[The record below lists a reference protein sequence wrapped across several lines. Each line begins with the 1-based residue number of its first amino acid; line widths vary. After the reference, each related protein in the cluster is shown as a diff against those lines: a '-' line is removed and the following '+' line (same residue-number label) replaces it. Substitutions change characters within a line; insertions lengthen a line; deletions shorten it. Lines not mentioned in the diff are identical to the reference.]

1 MLQLGEGAMAMSE
14 FKLRPIRR
22 DDFPHFMEWVNDP
35 EVTHTLILLRP
46 IAEGLE
52 LEFLERALA
61 NDNTRDVFFAFDGPD
76 GTYAGN
82 IGLHA
87 IDWISRKAELGI
99 VVGRKDLWGKGIG
112 ALAIKAA
119 LAYAFNDINLEKV
132 YLRVFDHNERG
143 IKLYKSLGFVQEGIM
158 RRDAFKNGVYHDT
171 IFMSILR
178 EEWQKLYPSS

>member
-1 MLQLGEGAMAMSE
+1 MPE

-35 EVTHTLILLRP
+35 EVTITLNLLRP
-46 IAEGLE
+46 IAEGRE
-52 LEFLERALA
+52 LEFLERALT

-82 IGLHA
+82 IGLHG

-99 VVGRKDLWGKGIG
+99 VIGRKDLWGKGIG

-119 LAYAFNDINLEKV
+119 LAYAFNDINLQKV

-143 IKLYKSLGFVQEGIM
+143 IKLYKRLGFIQEGIM
-158 RRDAFKNGVYHDT
+158 RRDAFKDGVYHDT
-171 IFMSILR
+171 IFMSILK
-178 EEWQKLYPSS
+178 EEWQKLYSGS